1 MRYAARPL
9 VWSDS
14 LIFPGLCSADKVRVS
29 VTKAERGRIV
39 DRNGEV
45 LAGSGVVSSV
55 GIVPGKLED
64 EEEAVSRAA
73 ELLGMEED
81 VIRKKLS
88 AGWVKEDSFVPLK
101 LIPRVDERKLMS
113 PEAEE
118 AQRELERHEKLLEV
132 PGIAIQDQTVRS
144 YPLGEAASH
153 LTGYVQNVTAEDLE
167 KHAGEGYTP
176 GSVIGRCGI
185 EALYEKE
192 LRGRNGYRIYITDE
206 EGQEKRELARRAV
219 QHGTDVKLTIDA
231 ALQAELYEEFKEDK
245 SCSVAMEPY
254 TGEVLALVSTPSY
267 DSNDFIMGMSTEKWA
282 SLNEDENI
290 PMLNRFRQAWCPG
303 STFKAGIAAI
313 RLETGAVDPLADL
326 GNDGARWQK
335 DRSWGG
341 YHVTTLHPASPADL
355 RNAML
360 LSDNIYFAKAAL
372 QIGAER
378 LETSL
383 SELGFGETVP
393 FEIGMTRSR
402 FSNGEHMETEIQL
415 ADSGYGQGQILVN
428 SLHLA
433 SMYSAFCNEGNLV
446 QPWVVISPKPAAE
459 GQQDGENE
467 STAVQQDEAG
477 YWIPGAFSRE
487 TAEQVLESLKGIVN
501 DPGGTGYGAHRE
513 DVLLAGKTGTAEIK
527 ASQSDTSGTEL
538 GWMVLFTPEKTV
550 NRPIM
555 LVSMTEDV
563 KGRGGSGYVVK
574 KDKKILEFWFGGSG
588 T

>member
-1 MRYAARPL
+1 M
-9 VWSDS
+9 
-14 LIFPGLCSADKVRVS
+14 
-29 VTKAERGRIV
+29 
-39 DRNGEV
+39 
-45 LAGSGVVSSV
+45 
-55 GIVPGKLED
+55 
-64 EEEAVSRAA
+64 
-73 ELLGMEED
+73 
-81 VIRKKLS
+81 
-88 AGWVKEDSFVPLK
+88 
-101 LIPRVDERKLMS
+101 
-113 PEAEE
+113 
-118 AQRELERHEKLLEV
+118 
-132 PGIAIQDQTVRS
+132 
-144 YPLGEAASH
+144 
-153 LTGYVQNVTAEDLE
+153 
-167 KHAGEGYTP
+167 
-176 GSVIGRCGI
+176 
-185 EALYEKE
+185 
-192 LRGRNGYRIYITDE
+192 
-206 EGQEKRELARRAV
+206 
-219 QHGTDVKLTIDA
+219 
-231 ALQAELYEEFKEDK
+231 
-245 SCSVAMEPY
+245 
-254 TGEVLALVSTPSY
+254 
-267 DSNDFIMGMSTEKWA
+267 
-282 SLNEDENI
+282 
-290 PMLNRFRQAWCPG
+290 
-303 STFKAGIAAI
+303 IAAI
-313 RLETGAVDPLADL
+313 GLETGAVDPLADL

-428 SLHLA
+428 PLHLA

>member
-1 MRYAARPL
+1 
-9 VWSDS
+9 
-14 LIFPGLCSADKVRVS
+14 
-29 VTKAERGRIV
+29 
-39 DRNGEV
+39 
-45 LAGSGVVSSV
+45 
-55 GIVPGKLED
+55 
-64 EEEAVSRAA
+64 
-73 ELLGMEED
+73 
-81 VIRKKLS
+81 
-88 AGWVKEDSFVPLK
+88 
-101 LIPRVDERKLMS
+101 
-113 PEAEE
+113 
-118 AQRELERHEKLLEV
+118 
-132 PGIAIQDQTVRS
+132 
-144 YPLGEAASH
+144 
-153 LTGYVQNVTAEDLE
+153 
-167 KHAGEGYTP
+167 
-176 GSVIGRCGI
+176 
-185 EALYEKE
+185 
-192 LRGRNGYRIYITDE
+192 
-206 EGQEKRELARRAV
+206 
-219 QHGTDVKLTIDA
+219 
-231 ALQAELYEEFKEDK
+231 
-245 SCSVAMEPY
+245 
-254 TGEVLALVSTPSY
+254 
-267 DSNDFIMGMSTEKWA
+267 
-282 SLNEDENI
+282 
-290 PMLNRFRQAWCPG
+290 
-303 STFKAGIAAI
+303 
-313 RLETGAVDPLADL
+313 
-326 GNDGARWQK
+326 
-335 DRSWGG
+335 
-341 YHVTTLHPASPADL
+341 
-355 RNAML
+355 ML

-428 SLHLA
+428 PLHLA

>member
-1 MRYAARPL
+1 M
-9 VWSDS
+9 
-14 LIFPGLCSADKVRVS
+14 
-29 VTKAERGRIV
+29 
-39 DRNGEV
+39 
-45 LAGSGVVSSV
+45 
-55 GIVPGKLED
+55 
-64 EEEAVSRAA
+64 
-73 ELLGMEED
+73 
-81 VIRKKLS
+81 
-88 AGWVKEDSFVPLK
+88 
-101 LIPRVDERKLMS
+101 IP
-113 PEAEE
+113 
-118 AQRELERHEKLLEV
+118 
-132 PGIAIQDQTVRS
+132 I
-144 YPLGEAASH
+144 
-153 LTGYVQNVTAEDLE
+153 
-167 KHAGEGYTP
+167 
-176 GSVIGRCGI
+176 
-185 EALYEKE
+185 
-192 LRGRNGYRIYITDE
+192 
-206 EGQEKRELARRAV
+206 
-219 QHGTDVKLTIDA
+219 
-231 ALQAELYEEFKEDK
+231 
-245 SCSVAMEPY
+245 
-254 TGEVLALVSTPSY
+254 
-267 DSNDFIMGMSTEKWA
+267 
-282 SLNEDENI
+282 
-290 PMLNRFRQAWCPG
+290 
-303 STFKAGIAAI
+303 
-313 RLETGAVDPLADL
+313 
-326 GNDGARWQK
+326 
-335 DRSWGG
+335 
-341 YHVTTLHPASPADL
+341 ASPADL

-428 SLHLA
+428 PLHLA

-555 LVSMTEDV
+555 IVSMTEDV